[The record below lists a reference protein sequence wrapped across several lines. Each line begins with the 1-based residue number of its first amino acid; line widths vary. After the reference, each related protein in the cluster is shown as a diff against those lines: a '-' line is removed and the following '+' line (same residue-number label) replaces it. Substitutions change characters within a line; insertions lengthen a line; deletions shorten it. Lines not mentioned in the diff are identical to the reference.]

1 MCSLKHRLKFM
12 FVQKRS
18 SRLARFFPFLSWL
31 KGYSSQEL
39 RSDSLAGLTVAV
51 VLIPQSMAYAMLA
64 GMPPVYGLY
73 AAAVT
78 PVIGALWGSLR
89 QLATGPIAIMSLLVL
104 TTLTPLAEPGS
115 ADYISLAFTLSFMV
129 GCLYLF
135 LGTLR
140 MGLIMSFISHSSVKG
155 FTAAAALI
163 IISTQLPHL
172 FGISVGKHEY
182 ILPMLVNIVR
192 ELPSLNPYTCVMG
205 IAALILIS
213 FIKHVNRNLPA
224 GLIALVIG
232 TVMVIVFDLDQK
244 GIAVIGEIPVG
255 LPSFNLPL
263 VSFEMLSK
271 LAGPTM
277 VIALVSF
284 AETYSVGKAIS
295 SQTKQ
300 KVNVNQEL
308 IGQGLAN
315 CIGSFFY
322 CPPVSG
328 SFSRSAINF
337 AVGAKT
343 GVSSILSSIIVVL
356 SLLFLTQLFTSIPK
370 AVLAALVINAVLLL
384 FNPKEV
390 FALLKKN
397 RHDGIVA
404 VTVFIMGL
412 VIKPDYA
419 LLLGVMMSLIFFLW
433 KTMHPVVVRI
443 TKDPELNMFVDG
455 DLMDKPDCPQI
466 LQLRIDSEIYFGN
479 AQFLVELIS
488 ERLDASAAPIKF
500 LILDFQAVSFVDL
513 TGIDELRLLLEELD
527 TRGVRPVFININPPV
542 EKVFVS
548 SGLSADIDAEMIFD
562 GKGTATR
569 KIFPILDHD
578 YCRETCSIA
587 LFNECETVK

>member
-1 MCSLKHRLKFM
+1 MLKENVTAKQSFTWRQL
-12 FVQKRS
+12 V
-18 SRLARFFPFLSWL
+18 PFLSWFQ
-31 KGYSSQEL
+31 GYGSRQL
-39 RSDSLAGLTVAV
+39 GSDTLAGLTVAV
-51 VLIPQSMAYAMLA
+51 VLIPQSMAYAILA

-115 ADYISLAFTLSFMV
+115 PEYISLAFTLAFMV
-129 GCLYLF
+129 GCLYLL
-135 LGTLR
+135 LGILR
-140 MGLIMSFISHSSVKG
+140 LGLIMSFISHSSVKG

-172 FGISVGKHEY
+172 LGISIERHEY
-182 ILPMLVNIVR
+182 IMPMLINIVR
-192 ELPSLNPYTCVMG
+192 EVPHLNPYTLAMG
-205 IAALILIS
+205 LGALLIIS
-213 FIKHVNRNLPA
+213 TTKHFNRNLPA
-224 GLIALVIG
+224 GLIALVTG
-232 TVMVIVFDLDQK
+232 TVVLVVFGLDQK

-255 LPSFNLPL
+255 LPDFKPPH
-263 VSFEMLSK
+263 VTFELLSK
-271 LAGPTM
+271 LAGPTV

-295 SQTKQ
+295 AQTKQ
-300 KVNVNQEL
+300 KVDVDQEF
-308 IGQGLAN
+308 IGQGVAN
-315 CIGSFFY
+315 FIGSFFY
-322 CPPVSG
+322 CYPVSG

-343 GVSSILSSIIVVL
+343 GVSSMMSSLVVVL
-356 SLLFLTQLFTSIPK
+356 SLLFLTPLFTNIPK

-404 VTVFIMGL
+404 VTVFVMGL

-433 KTMHPVVVRI
+433 QTMHPHVVRV
-443 TKDPELNMFVDG
+443 TKDPDLNMFVDG
-455 DLMDKPDCPQI
+455 DLTNKPDCPQI

-479 AQFLVELIS
+479 AQFLSEHIV
-488 ERLDASAAPIKF
+488 ERLDALSSPFKF
-500 LILDFQAVSFVDL
+500 LLFDFQAVSFVDM
-513 TGIDELRLLLEELD
+513 TGIDELQLLVEDVEA
-527 TRGVRPVFININPPV
+527 RGIRPVFININPSV
-542 EKVFVS
+542 RKVFTS
-548 SGLSADIDAEMIFD
+548 SEMFD
-562 GKGTATR
+562 HIAPDLVFESKGAATSDLFGR
-569 KIFPILDHD
+569 LDHD
-578 YCRETCSIA
+578 YCRKICPNI
-587 LFNECETVK
+587 LFRECEATKP

>member
-1 MCSLKHRLKFM
+1 MY
-12 FVQKRS
+12 VQNSS
-18 SRLARFFPFLSWL
+18 SRKQSIPARFFPFLSWF
-31 KGYSSQEL
+31 KGYSSQDL
-39 RSDSLAGLTVAV
+39 QSDSLAGLTVAV

-64 GMPPVYGLY
+64 GLPPVYGLY
-73 AAAVT
+73 AAAIA
-78 PVIGALWGSLR
+78 PVVGALWGSLH

-104 TTLTPLAEPGS
+104 TTLTPFAEPGS
-115 ADYISLAFTLSFMV
+115 AEYISLAFTLSFMV
-129 GCLYLF
+129 GCLYLL

-182 ILPMLVNIVR
+182 ILPMLVNIVQ
-192 ELPSLNPYTCVMG
+192 ELSNLNPYTCGMG
-205 IAALILIS
+205 ITALILIS
-213 FIKHVNRNLPA
+213 IIKHINKNLPA
-224 GLIALVIG
+224 GLIALVLG
-232 TVMVIVFDLDQK
+232 TLVIIMFDLDQK
-244 GIAVIGEIPVG
+244 GIAVIGKIPVG
-255 LPSFNLPL
+255 LPSFALPQF
-263 VSFEMLSK
+263 SFEMLSK
-271 LAGPTM
+271 LAGPTI

-295 SQTKQ
+295 SQTRQ
-300 KVNVNQEL
+300 KVDVNQEL

-343 GVSSILSSIIVVL
+343 GVASILSSVIVVL
-356 SLLFLTQLFTSIPK
+356 SLLFLTRLFTSIPK

-390 FALLKKN
+390 FTLLRKN

-433 KTMHPVVVRI
+433 KTIHPAVVRI

-455 DLMDKPDCPQI
+455 DLADKPDCPQI
-466 LQLRIDSEIYFGN
+466 MQLRIDSEIYFGN
-479 AQFLVELIS
+479 AQVLSELIRD
-488 ERLDASAAPIKF
+488 RLNTRSTPVKF

-513 TGIDELRLLLEELD
+513 TGIDELTLLMEDL
-527 TRGVRPVFININPPV
+527 TIRAIRPVFININSPV
-542 EKVFVS
+542 QKVFAS
-548 SGLSADIDAEMIFD
+548 SGFTDKIDTHLIFD

-569 KIFPILDHD
+569 EIFPSLDHD
-578 YCRETCSIA
+578 YCRKTCPNL
-587 LFNECETVK
+587 LFHECTTLK